1 MHELAID
8 LGEVKKVAGFKV
20 VQDATDPVAMKFDL
34 KHYFR
39 PSVMKVLVSTD
50 QASWDGA
57 MYDEDNVIGNTAGE
71 ITLLRMKEPR
81 EIRYVKVI
89 VSDLVYFANSSIILA
104 DFVVFGE

>member
-1 MHELAID
+1 
-8 LGEVKKVAGFKV
+8 
-20 VQDATDPVAMKFDL
+20 
-34 KHYFR
+34 
-39 PSVMKVLVSTD
+39 MKVLVSTD